1 MREIADGIQK
11 RKLSIRQLSSAID
24 INGTGYLT
32 RAEFSHVCHNL
43 DDRIALEHIRMLT
56 SFFDDRNTGR
66 ISTIEF
72 LRVCL
77 EILNQQIGGGVF
89 AFLQV

>member
-1 MREIADGIQK
+1 M
-11 RKLSIRQLSSAID
+11 
-24 INGTGYLT
+24 T

-43 DDRIALEHIRMLT
+43 VEKIALEHIRMLT
-56 SFFDDRNTGR
+56 TFFDDRNTGR
-66 ISTIEF
+66 ISTMEF

-89 AFLQV
+89 AFLQVQPII